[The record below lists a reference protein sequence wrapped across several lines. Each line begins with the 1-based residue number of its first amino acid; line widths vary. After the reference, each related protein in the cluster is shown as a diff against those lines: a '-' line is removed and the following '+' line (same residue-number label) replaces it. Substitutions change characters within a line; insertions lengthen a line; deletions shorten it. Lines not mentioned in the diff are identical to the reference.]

1 VPKLITQQFAP
12 GPAWLHFLVLGALL
26 HLGLQWLF
34 PPPKPVLGP
43 PSEARLQ
50 MLYDSYAQMA
60 GDLPGPAQME
70 AFIDRELR
78 EELLFRKAIEAKLH
92 LSDSAISQRL
102 IRNILFLF
110 PDEDLTPQQRVE
122 RGLALNMHLTDEVIR
137 RRLVQMMSELLVAA
151 ARLPDPS
158 EQELRAIFND
168 SRDAFWAPAMIS
180 FQQVFVGENSA
191 EAAGALLARF
201 RAKQNTPAE
210 ALVYGRPFLGGN
222 RFSQVT
228 FREVEGRFGRDFAE
242 VLRSVAQGDGS
253 GWLGVVTSVF
263 GDHVIYLDSQT
274 PERSLDFEEVVA
286 DLRWQLMQE
295 REAKALDDALNR
307 LFGQYEVIRS

>member
-1 VPKLITQQFAP
+1 MPKLITQQFAP

-26 HLGLQWLF
+26 HFGLQWLF

-78 EELLFRKAIEAKLH
+78 EELLFRQAIQAKLH
-92 LSDSAISQRL
+92 LADSAISQRL

-110 PDEDLTPQQRVE
+110 PDEDLTSQQRVE

-151 ARLPDPS
+151 ARLPEPS
-158 EQELRAIFND
+158 EQELRARFGD
-168 SRDAFWAPAMIS
+168 SRDAFWAPATIS

-191 EAAGALLARF
+191 EAAAALLERF
-201 RAKQNTPAE
+201 RANQRTPAE
-210 ALVYGRPFLGGN
+210 ALANGRPFLGGN
-222 RFSQVT
+222 SFSQVT
-228 FREVEGRFGRDFAE
+228 FRDVEGRFGRDFAE
-242 VLRSVAQGDGS
+242 GLRSLAQESDS

-263 GDHVIYLDSQT
+263 GDHVIYLDSQM
-274 PERSLDFEEVVA
+274 PERSLDFEEVVD

-295 REAKALDDALNR
+295 REAKALDDAVNR
-307 LFGQYEVIRS
+307 LLGEYEVIRL